1 MCLKT
6 LFKINYLS
14 WQMKTPAFYLKS
26 QSRLVI
32 LILLSATVALILW
45 SLFRLVKQT
54 EIDERQR
61 MEVWALAQKQF
72 VKNIDLNDDV
82 DPLIFEVL
90 TSENSIP
97 MIVVDE
103 NDNIIS
109 FNNINPQR
117 ALLNDSLL
125 LKNSL
130 ENLKKQND
138 PIEIV
143 FENAVNQRMYYGQSA
158 TLEKIK
164 FYPSALLLLLL
175 TIGALVY
182 FYLRTSQIAVQNKL
196 WTGMAKETAHQLGT
210 PLSSLMGW
218 VSILK
223 SKGLEEKITTPMEAD
238 LKRLETIT
246 NRFSKIGSLPIKTD
260 TDIVSSSRE
269 VFDYLSGK
277 ASQGIEFK
285 FNASATKIN
294 LTVNKELYCWV
305 IENLLNNAI
314 DAVVGKGTIELSIV
328 DRKDKLLI
336 NIIDNGKGI
345 PKQLVNRI
353 FQPGVTTKK
362 RGWGMGLSLCRRIIE
377 EYHQGS
383 IQVRS
388 TAENKGT
395 HFEIALKR

>member
-1 MCLKT
+1 
-6 LFKINYLS
+6 
-14 WQMKTPAFYLKS
+14 MKTPAYYLKS

-72 VKNIDLNDDV
+72 VKDIDLNDDV

-103 NDNIIS
+103 DDKIIS
-109 FNNINPQR
+109 FNNINSQG

-125 LKNSL
+125 LKNTL

-158 TLEKIK
+158 TLEKLK
-164 FYPSALLLLLL
+164 LYPSALLLLLL

-218 VSILK
+218 VTILK
-223 SKGLEEKITTPMEAD
+223 SKGIEEKITTPMEAD

-246 NRFSKIGSLPIKTD
+246 NRFSKIGSLPVKTE

-277 ASQGIEFK
+277 VSQGIEFK
-285 FNASATKIN
+285 FNASATTIN

-328 DRKDKLLI
+328 DDKDKVLI
-336 NIIDNGKGI
+336 HVIDNGKGI

-362 RGWGMGLSLCRRIIE
+362 RGWGLGLSLCRRIIE
-377 EYHQGS
+377 DYHQGS

>member
-1 MCLKT
+1 
-6 LFKINYLS
+6 
-14 WQMKTPAFYLKS
+14 MKTPAFYLKS

>member
-1 MCLKT
+1 
-6 LFKINYLS
+6 
-14 WQMKTPAFYLKS
+14 MKTPAFYLKS

-32 LILLSATVALILW
+32 LIFLSATVALILW

-72 VKNIDLNDDV
+72 VKDIDLNDDV

-103 NDNIIS
+103 NDKIIS

-125 LKNSL
+125 LKNTL

-158 TLEKIK
+158 TLEKLK
-164 FYPSALLLLLL
+164 LYPSALLLLLL

-218 VSILK
+218 VTILK
-223 SKGLEEKITTPMEAD
+223 SKGIEEKITTPMEAD

-246 NRFSKIGSLPIKTD
+246 NRFSKIGSLPVKTE

-277 ASQGIEFK
+277 VSQGIEFK
-285 FNASATKIN
+285 FNASATTIN

-328 DRKDKLLI
+328 DDKDKVLI
-336 NIIDNGKGI
+336 HVIDNGKGI

-362 RGWGMGLSLCRRIIE
+362 RGWGLGLSLCRRIIE
-377 EYHQGS
+377 DYHQGS

>member
-1 MCLKT
+1 
-6 LFKINYLS
+6 
-14 WQMKTPAFYLKS
+14 MKTPAFYLKS

-61 MEVWALAQKQF
+61 MEIWALAQKQF
-72 VKNIDLNDDV
+72 VKDIDLNDDV

-103 NDNIIS
+103 NDKIIS

-117 ALLNDSLL
+117 ALLNDSLH
-125 LKNSL
+125 LKNTL

-158 TLEKIK
+158 TLEKLK
-164 FYPSALLLLLL
+164 LYPSALLLLLL

-223 SKGLEEKITTPMEAD
+223 SKGIEEKITTPMEVD

-246 NRFSKIGSLPIKTD
+246 NRFSKIGSLPVKTE
-260 TDIVSSSRE
+260 TDIVCSSRE
-269 VFDYLSGK
+269 VFDYLSGR

-285 FNASATKIN
+285 FNSSATKIN

-314 DAVVGKGTIELSIV
+314 DAVVGKGTIELSIA
-328 DRKDKLLI
+328 DEKDKILI
-336 NIIDNGKGI
+336 HVIDNGKGI

-362 RGWGMGLSLCRRIIE
+362 RGWGLGLSLCRRIIE
-377 EYHQGS
+377 DYHQGS

>member
-1 MCLKT
+1 
-6 LFKINYLS
+6 
-14 WQMKTPAFYLKS
+14 MKTPTFYLKS

-72 VKNIDLNDDV
+72 VKDIDLNDDV

-90 TSENSIP
+90 TCENSIP

-103 NDNIIS
+103 DDKIIS
-109 FNNINPQR
+109 FNNINSQG

-125 LKNSL
+125 LKNTL

-158 TLEKIK
+158 TLEKLK
-164 FYPSALLLLLL
+164 LYPSALLLLLL

-218 VSILK
+218 VTILK
-223 SKGLEEKITTPMEAD
+223 SKGIEEKITTPMEAD

-246 NRFSKIGSLPIKTD
+246 NRFSKIGSLPVKTD

-314 DAVVGKGTIELSIV
+314 DAVVGKGTIELSIA
-328 DRKDKLLI
+328 DEKDKVLI
-336 NIIDNGKGI
+336 HVIDNGKGI

-362 RGWGMGLSLCRRIIE
+362 RGWGLGLSLCRRIIE
-377 EYHQGS
+377 DYHQGS

>member
-1 MCLKT
+1 
-6 LFKINYLS
+6 
-14 WQMKTPAFYLKS
+14 MKTPAFYLKS

-32 LILLSATVALILW
+32 LIFLSATVALILW

-72 VKNIDLNDDV
+72 VKDIDLSDDV

-103 NDNIIS
+103 NDKIIS

-125 LKNSL
+125 LKNTL

-158 TLEKIK
+158 TLEKLK
-164 FYPSALLLLLL
+164 LYPSALLLLLL

-218 VSILK
+218 VTILK
-223 SKGLEEKITTPMEAD
+223 SKGIEEKITTPMEAD

-246 NRFSKIGSLPIKTD
+246 NRFSKIGSLPVKTE

-277 ASQGIEFK
+277 VSQGIEFK
-285 FNASATKIN
+285 FNASATTIN

-328 DRKDKLLI
+328 DDKDKVLI
-336 NIIDNGKGI
+336 HVIDNGKGI

-362 RGWGMGLSLCRRIIE
+362 RGWGLGLSLCRRIIE
-377 EYHQGS
+377 DYHQGS

>member
-1 MCLKT
+1 
-6 LFKINYLS
+6 
-14 WQMKTPAFYLKS
+14 MKTPAFYLKS

-32 LILLSATVALILW
+32 LIFLSATVALILW

-72 VKNIDLNDDV
+72 VKDIDLNDDV

-125 LKNSL
+125 LKNTL

-158 TLEKIK
+158 TLEKLK
-164 FYPSALLLLLL
+164 LYPSALLLLLL

-218 VSILK
+218 VTILK
-223 SKGLEEKITTPMEAD
+223 SKGIEEKITTPMEAD

-246 NRFSKIGSLPIKTD
+246 NRFSKIGSLPVKTE

-277 ASQGIEFK
+277 VSQGIEFK
-285 FNASATKIN
+285 FNASATTIN

-314 DAVVGKGTIELSIV
+314 DAVVGKGTIELSIA
-328 DRKDKLLI
+328 DEKDKILI
-336 NIIDNGKGI
+336 HVIDNGKGI

-362 RGWGMGLSLCRRIIE
+362 RGWGLGLSLCRRIIE
-377 EYHQGS
+377 DYHQGS

>member
-1 MCLKT
+1 
-6 LFKINYLS
+6 
-14 WQMKTPAFYLKS
+14 MKTPAFYLKS

-32 LILLSATVALILW
+32 LIFLSATVALILW

-72 VKNIDLNDDV
+72 VKDIDLNDDV

-103 NDNIIS
+103 NDKIIS

-125 LKNSL
+125 LKNTL

-158 TLEKIK
+158 TLEKLK
-164 FYPSALLLLLL
+164 LYPSALLLLLL

-218 VSILK
+218 VTILK
-223 SKGLEEKITTPMEAD
+223 SKGIEEKITTPMEAD

-246 NRFSKIGSLPIKTD
+246 NRFSKIGSLPVKTE

-277 ASQGIEFK
+277 VSQGIEFK
-285 FNASATKIN
+285 FNASATTIN

-328 DRKDKLLI
+328 DDKDKVLI
-336 NIIDNGKGI
+336 HVIDNGKGI

-362 RGWGMGLSLCRRIIE
+362 RGWGLGLSLCRRIIE
-377 EYHQGS
+377 DYHQGS

-395 HFEIALKR
+395 HFEIALKK

>member
-1 MCLKT
+1 
-6 LFKINYLS
+6 
-14 WQMKTPAFYLKS
+14 MKTPAFYLKS
-26 QSRLVI
+26 QSRPVI
-32 LILLSATVALILW
+32 LILLTATVALILW

-72 VKNIDLNDDV
+72 VKEIDLNDNV

-103 NDNIIS
+103 NDKIIS

-117 ALLNDSLL
+117 ALLNDSLF
-125 LKNSL
+125 LKNTL

-158 TLEKIK
+158 TLEKLK
-164 FYPSALLLLLL
+164 LYPSALLLLLL
-175 TIGALVY
+175 TIGALLY

-223 SKGLEEKITTPMEAD
+223 SKGIEEKITTPMEAD

-246 NRFSKIGSLPIKTD
+246 NRFSKIGSLPVKID

-277 ASQGIEFK
+277 ASKGIEFK
-285 FNASATKIN
+285 FNASTTKIN

-328 DRKDKLLI
+328 DKKDKVLI
-336 NIIDNGKGI
+336 HVIDNGKGI

-353 FQPGVTTKK
+353 FQPGVTTKR
-362 RGWGMGLSLCRRIIE
+362 RGWGLGLSLCRRIIE
-377 EYHQGS
+377 DYHQGS

>member
-1 MCLKT
+1 
-6 LFKINYLS
+6 
-14 WQMKTPAFYLKS
+14 MKTPAFYLKS

-72 VKNIDLNDDV
+72 VKDIDLNDDV

-103 NDNIIS
+103 NDKIIS

-125 LKNSL
+125 LKNTL

-158 TLEKIK
+158 TLEKLK
-164 FYPSALLLLLL
+164 LYPSALLLLLL

-218 VSILK
+218 VTILK
-223 SKGLEEKITTPMEAD
+223 SKGIEEKITTPMEAD

-246 NRFSKIGSLPIKTD
+246 NRFSKIGSLPVKTE

-277 ASQGIEFK
+277 VSQGIEFK
-285 FNASATKIN
+285 FNASATTIN

-328 DRKDKLLI
+328 DDKDKVLI
-336 NIIDNGKGI
+336 HVIDNGKGI

-362 RGWGMGLSLCRRIIE
+362 RGWGLGLSLCRRIIE
-377 EYHQGS
+377 DYHQGS

>member
-1 MCLKT
+1 
-6 LFKINYLS
+6 
-14 WQMKTPAFYLKS
+14 MKTPAFYLKS

-72 VKNIDLNDDV
+72 VKDIDLNDDV

-97 MIVVDE
+97 MIVIDE
-103 NDNIIS
+103 NDKIIS

-125 LKNSL
+125 LKNTL

-158 TLEKIK
+158 TLEKLK
-164 FYPSALLLLLL
+164 LYPSALLLLLL

-218 VSILK
+218 VTILK
-223 SKGLEEKITTPMEAD
+223 SKGIEEKITTPMEAD

-246 NRFSKIGSLPIKTD
+246 NRFSKIGSLPVKTE

-277 ASQGIEFK
+277 VSQGIEFK
-285 FNASATKIN
+285 FNASATTIN

-328 DRKDKLLI
+328 DDKDKVLI
-336 NIIDNGKGI
+336 HVIDNGKGI

-362 RGWGMGLSLCRRIIE
+362 RGWGLGLSLCRRIIE
-377 EYHQGS
+377 DYHQGS

>member
-1 MCLKT
+1 
-6 LFKINYLS
+6 
-14 WQMKTPAFYLKS
+14 MKTPAFYLKS

-32 LILLSATVALILW
+32 LIILSATVALILW

-218 VSILK
+218 VSVLK
-223 SKGLEEKITTPMEAD
+223 SKGLEEKITIPMEAD

-246 NRFSKIGSLPIKTD
+246 NRFSKIGSLPVKTE

-377 EYHQGS
+377 DYHQGS

>member
-1 MCLKT
+1 
-6 LFKINYLS
+6 
-14 WQMKTPAFYLKS
+14 MKTPAYYLKS

-72 VKNIDLNDDV
+72 VKDIDLNDDV

-103 NDNIIS
+103 NDKIIS

-125 LKNSL
+125 LKNTL
-130 ENLKKQND
+130 ENLKKQNN

-158 TLEKIK
+158 TLEKLK
-164 FYPSALLLLLL
+164 LYPSALLLLLL

-218 VSILK
+218 VTILK
-223 SKGLEEKITTPMEAD
+223 SKGIEEKITTPMEAD

-246 NRFSKIGSLPIKTD
+246 NRFSKIGSLPVKTE

-277 ASQGIEFK
+277 VSQGIEFK
-285 FNASATKIN
+285 FNASATTIN

-328 DRKDKLLI
+328 DDKDKVLI
-336 NIIDNGKGI
+336 HVIDNGKGI

-362 RGWGMGLSLCRRIIE
+362 RGWGLGLSLCRRIIE
-377 EYHQGS
+377 DYHQGS

>member
-1 MCLKT
+1 
-6 LFKINYLS
+6 
-14 WQMKTPAFYLKS
+14 MKTPAFYLKS
-26 QSRLVI
+26 QSRLII
-32 LILLSATVALILW
+32 LILLSTTVALILW

-72 VKNIDLNDDV
+72 VKDIDLNDDV

-103 NDNIIS
+103 NDKIIS
-109 FNNINPQR
+109 FNNINSQR

-125 LKNSL
+125 LKNTL
-130 ENLKKQND
+130 KNLKKQND

-158 TLEKIK
+158 TLEKLK
-164 FYPSALLLLLL
+164 LYPSALLLLLL

-223 SKGLEEKITTPMEAD
+223 SKGIEEKITTPMEAD

-246 NRFSKIGSLPIKTD
+246 NRFSKIGSLPVKTD

-294 LTVNKELYCWV
+294 LTLNKELYCWV

-314 DAVVGKGTIELSIV
+314 DAVVGKGTIELSIA
-328 DRKDKLLI
+328 DEKDKVLI
-336 NIIDNGKGI
+336 HVIDNGKGI

-362 RGWGMGLSLCRRIIE
+362 RGWGLGLSLCRRIIE
-377 EYHQGS
+377 DYHQGS

-395 HFEIALKR
+395 HFEIALQK

>member
-1 MCLKT
+1 
-6 LFKINYLS
+6 
-14 WQMKTPAFYLKS
+14 MKTPAFYLKS

-32 LILLSATVALILW
+32 LIFLSATVALILW
-45 SLFRLVKQT
+45 SLFRLVKQA

-72 VKNIDLNDDV
+72 VKDIDLNDDV

-103 NDNIIS
+103 NDKIIS

-125 LKNSL
+125 LKNTL

-158 TLEKIK
+158 TLEKLK
-164 FYPSALLLLLL
+164 LYPSALLLLLL

-218 VSILK
+218 VTILK
-223 SKGLEEKITTPMEAD
+223 SKGIEEKITTPMEAD

-246 NRFSKIGSLPIKTD
+246 NRFSKIGSLPVKTE

-277 ASQGIEFK
+277 VSQGIEFK
-285 FNASATKIN
+285 FNASATTIN

-328 DRKDKLLI
+328 DDKDKVLI
-336 NIIDNGKGI
+336 HVIDNGKGI

-362 RGWGMGLSLCRRIIE
+362 RGWGLGLSLCRRIIE
-377 EYHQGS
+377 DYHQGS